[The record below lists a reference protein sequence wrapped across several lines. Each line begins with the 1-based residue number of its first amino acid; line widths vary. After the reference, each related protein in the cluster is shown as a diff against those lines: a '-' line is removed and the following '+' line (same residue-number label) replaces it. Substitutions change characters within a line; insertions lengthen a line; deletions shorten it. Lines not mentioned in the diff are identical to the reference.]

1 VNSGK
6 SMFGII
12 HPEKIGTSEKIV
24 DGVAMIH
31 SFANVGLVYGRGG
44 VLVVD
49 VSARMMA
56 DRVLRELRALTVEP
70 IQHIVYTHGH
80 VDHTGG
86 ASVLLDDAA
95 SRGDPRPKIWAHER
109 VSRRFAR
116 YAKTWAWNNE
126 VNRRQFGMPR
136 GAEVF
141 PTELIAPDES
151 YRDELGFELCG
162 ERVELHHAEAETD
175 DATWVWLPER
185 RVALVGDLVIH
196 SLPNT
201 GNPNKPQRYTLG
213 WAEALEAIAAKQPL
227 HVLPGHGAPISGAFA
242 LEVLTETAR
251 ALRFLH
257 DAVVERLNRGLWPDA
272 IVDEQLTLPADLAS
286 KPYLQPL
293 YGCPE
298 FIIRDVLR
306 TYAGW
311 WGGDPAELMPVPKQK
326 VAQDLLSLM
335 DRAQVIAKARQLAIA
350 EPRRALQLAMLLE
363 RADPNDD
370 EARALVIE
378 LLEALAERETS
389 FIARNFYRAAALE
402 RQQ

>member
-1 VNSGK
+1 
-6 SMFGII
+6 MFGII
-12 HPEKIGTSEKIV
+12 HPEKIGTSERIV

-49 VSARMMA
+49 VSARMMVGQA
-56 DRVLRELRALTVEP
+56 LRELRELTSEP

-86 ASVLLDDAA
+86 TRALIEDAEQ
-95 SRGDPRPKIWAHER
+95 RGHPRPKIWAHER
-109 VSRRFAR
+109 VARRFER

-141 PTELIAPDES
+141 PTELLAPDEV
-151 YRDELGFELCG
+151 YRDTVDFELAG

-185 RVALVGDLVIH
+185 RTALVGDLVIH
-196 SLPNT
+196 SIPNT

-227 HVLPGHGAPISGAFA
+227 HVIPGHGSPISGERA
-242 LEVLTETAR
+242 LEILVETAR
-251 ALRFLH
+251 ALRYLH
-257 DAVVERLNRGLWPDA
+257 DAVVERLNRGMWPDA
-272 IVDEQLTLPADLAS
+272 IVDAQITLPSELAS

-293 YGCPE
+293 YGAPE

-306 TYAGW
+306 AYAGW
-311 WGGDPAELMPVPKQK
+311 WGGDPAELMPVPKRT
-326 VAQDLLSLM
+326 VAQDLWALM
-335 DRAQVIAKARQLAIA
+335 ERSEVISRARELAIA
-350 EPRRALQLAMLLE
+350 EPRRALHLAMLLE
-363 RADPNDD
+363 RADPNDA

-378 LLEALAERETS
+378 ILDVLAEGETS

-402 RQQ
+402 RQE